1 MDHQQPAASP
11 SRPAESPAAPGLV
24 PSDTEALL
32 AFAPV
37 PVRAR
42 RDGWTPAR
50 QRRYVLAL
58 AATGHAGRAAAL
70 AGMSPQSACAL
81 RRRPG
86 AESFARACAAAWF
99 LAAERPRA
107 EARGPGAESP
117 MATATFR
124 TL

>member
-1 MDHQQPAASP
+1 MDQQQAAAP
-11 SRPAESPAAPGLV
+11 SRLPA
-24 PSDTEALL
+24 DLL
-32 AFAPV
+32 AFDPV
-37 PVRAR
+37 PLRGR
-42 RDGWTPAR
+42 RDGWTIER
-50 QRRYVLAL
+50 QRRYVRAL

-86 AESFARACAAAWF
+86 AGSFACACAAAWF

-107 EARGPGAESP
+107 GARGPDAETP